1 MKTHRTIIKKLN
13 QLDQQMTIG
22 MFKKLTD
29 EVTDLKKRV
38 KELEQTKELEYQA
51 DMELA
56 KSYGGTVW
64 VKLVNGHM
72 KNL

>member
-38 KELEQTKELEYQA
+38 KELEQTKEIEHLAEI
-51 DMELA
+51 ELN
-56 KSYGGTVW
+56 KSYGGTI
-64 VKLVNGHM
+64 
-72 KNL
+72 

>member
-29 EVTDLKKRV
+29 EVTNLKKRV
-38 KELEQTKELEYQA
+38 KELEQTKEIEQQA
-51 DMELA
+51 EIELA
-56 KSYGGTVW
+56 KSYGGTV
-64 VKLVNGHM
+64 
-72 KNL
+72 

>member
-1 MKTHRTIIKKLN
+1 
-13 QLDQQMTIG
+13 MTIG

-56 KSYGGTVW
+56 KSYEGTV
-64 VKLVNGHM
+64 
-72 KNL
+72 

>member
-1 MKTHRTIIKKLN
+1 
-13 QLDQQMTIG
+13 MTIG

-38 KELEQTKELEYQA
+38 KELEQTKEIEYQA

-56 KSYGGTVW
+56 KSYGGTI
-64 VKLVNGHM
+64 
-72 KNL
+72 